1 MSTMVTMTT
10 AECWQRLGAEG
21 VGRIGFDRGRGPR
34 IHPVNYTVVGKTV
47 HVRTTDRS
55 EFGSFVAMFSDGAL
69 VSFEVDQVA
78 PTAGER
84 WSVLVAARV
93 DRLSP
98 EQEHALAPGRVP
110 SPDPSGPHPVLVR
123 LTPTEITGRRL
134 MDPAP
139 GADAVRPDPGPHPHR
154 AGEPGSPQ
162 LPSTWLG

>member
-1 MSTMVTMTT
+1 MGTMVTMTT

-34 IHPVNYTVVGKTV
+34 IHPVNYTVVDRTV

-98 EQEHALAPGRVP
+98 EQNTLAPGQVP
-110 SPDPSGPHPVLVR
+110 SPDPTGPHPVLVR
-123 LTPTEITGRRL
+123 LTPIEITGRRL
-134 MDPAP
+134 IDPAP
-139 GADAVRPDPGPHPHR
+139 HADAVRPDPGTRHRRR
-154 AGEPGSPQ
+154 AGEPGSRQ
-162 LPSTWLG
+162 IPSTWLG